1 VVEHLKQMLREQLA
15 LMQAAAQVLEESRGR
30 VAAFQDRLGGE
41 LTVAERE
48 SCESLTSR
56 FARLN
61 DFLVQRVFRTLD
73 QIELI
78 DEGSQPMTRRSPA
91 GSTARFT
98 SPAEACV
105 REPVRSRTCRKGEV
119 QQFGAVTHARVTLSR
134 AAIRRR
140 PRTPLW
146 SRLLKKASICQ
157 AGVVSGIARRS
168 CPRLQSQG
176 PPRIFLAGSAGGTYA
191 HHIAPPEQGS

>member
-1 VVEHLKQMLREQLA
+1 MVEYLKQMLREQLA
-15 LMQAAAQVLEESRGR
+15 LLQAAAQVLEESRGR

-78 DEGSQPMTRRSPA
+78 DEGSPLDRLARAEKRRLIDS
-91 GSTARFT
+91 
-98 SPAEACV
+98 AERW
-105 REPVRSRTCRKGEV
+105 RELRMLRNAIAHDYLIESADRVLHEALAAAPELLD
-119 QQFGAVTHARVTLSR
+119 AVERILR
-134 AAIRRR
+134 YAA
-140 PRTPLW
+140 
-146 SRLLKKASICQ
+146 SVKA
-157 AGVVSGIARRS
+157 
-168 CPRLQSQG
+168 
-176 PPRIFLAGSAGGTYA
+176 
-191 HHIAPPEQGS
+191 